1 MSDTECLQS
10 LLICFQYLMY
20 SAYYNSFSFAF
31 FGSGIKPNL
40 GFSWDVNFVTGEQNI
55 QEFSVRTKIGDPES
69 AGVLKMLCICK
80 IMKFDFSK
88 F

>member
-1 MSDTECLQS
+1 MSDSECLQS

-40 GFSWDVNFVTGEQNI
+40 GFSWDVNFVTGGAEY
-55 QEFSVRTKIGDPES
+55 S
-69 AGVLKMLCICK
+69 GVFCK
-80 IMKFDFSK
+80 DKDRRFRVCRGFEDVVYL
-88 F
+88 